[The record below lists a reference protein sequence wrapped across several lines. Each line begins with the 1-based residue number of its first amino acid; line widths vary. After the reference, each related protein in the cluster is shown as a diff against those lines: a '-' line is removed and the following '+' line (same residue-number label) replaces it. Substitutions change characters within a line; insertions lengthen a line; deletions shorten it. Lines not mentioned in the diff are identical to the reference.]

1 MKNKLTIVKV
11 GGGILNENKVFK
23 KFLKNYSQIKG
34 FKLLVHGGGIIASQY
49 MVRLGIPVKMI
60 NGRRITDSNALNV
73 AVMTYA
79 GLINKSIVS
88 VLQGYNCNALGCVE
102 RMQI

>member
-49 MVRLGIPVKMI
+49 MIRLGIPVKMI
-60 NGRRITDSNALNV
+60 FVIIHAFSSPESSEWITVPVSKIALKIP
-73 AVMTYA
+73 
-79 GLINKSIVS
+79 LS
-88 VLQGYNCNALGCVE
+88 
-102 RMQI
+102 